1 MTAKTLDKTRIFAT
15 AKKALSIE
23 AEAINNLKD
32 SLNGDYCAIIKAIL
46 NCDGR
51 VVMTG
56 MGKSGLI
63 ARKLAATFA
72 STGTSAF
79 FLHPGEAIHG
89 DLGMITEDDLV
100 FAISNSGETE
110 EVIRILPAIK
120 RIGAEII
127 AITGNLDSTLAKN
140 SNYVISS
147 SVEQEACPH
156 DLAPTASTTAALALG
171 DSVAVT
177 LLELRDFK
185 PEDFALYHPG
195 GKLGK
200 QLLLTVEDVL
210 KIREQNP
217 VVSQDASLKESL
229 FAMTSSGMGA
239 VSVVDE
245 SKKLVGVIT
254 DGDIRR
260 QLEDS
265 VDVLK
270 MTAQEVMTLN
280 PTVIAQDKL
289 AAEALKIMQEKEIK
303 DLPIVDSENKPV
315 GLINFQDLLEAG
327 VV

>member
-1 MTAKTLDKTRIFAT
+1 MTGDSLDKARIFAT
-15 AKKALSIE
+15 AKEALSIE
-23 AEAINNLKD
+23 AEAINNLRD

-63 ARKLAATFA
+63 ARKLAATFS
-72 STGTSAF
+72 STGTSSF
-79 FLHPGEAIHG
+79 FLHPGEAVHG

-100 FAISNSGETE
+100 FALSNSGETE
-110 EVIRILPAIK
+110 EVIRIIPAIK

-147 SVEQEACPH
+147 AVQQEACPH

-171 DSVAVT
+171 DSIAIT
-177 LLELRDFK
+177 LLDLRDFK

-200 QLLLTVEDVL
+200 QLLLTVKDVL

-217 VVSQDASLKESL
+217 VVSQDTSLKESL

-239 VSVVDE
+239 VSVIDTTE
-245 SKKLVGVIT
+245 KIVGVIT

-260 QLEDS
+260 QLEAS
-265 VDVLK
+265 VDLLK
-270 MTAQEVMTLN
+270 MTAQEVMTVD
-280 PTVIAQDKL
+280 PTVIAQNKL